1 MNQASSSNGGPSN
14 LQTLQHYLQSNN
26 QPSSSSESGTRA
38 LKQEPQN
45 SRPHYLHNKQVN
57 QPVDDDEELD
67 DDEML
72 VEKPPRK
79 PFWLV
84 VEMEATIVNKYFL
97 VDAKDVNGYPDMD
110 TLNTGKLIFVTLN
123 GKVRRCNVVMAS
135 GEKSFCFQ
143 HSMFEFCPIDD

>member
-26 QPSSSSESGTRA
+26 QPSSSSEQSGSRTV
-38 LKQEPQN
+38 KQEPHN
-45 SRPHYLHNKQVN
+45 SRPHYLHNKEVN

-135 GEKSFCFQ
+135 GEKSFLF
-143 HSMFEFCPIDD
+143 STFDV